1 MMPSTLGIKNMV
13 QNGYAAALEDIPGG
27 QEFVDKYKGKLVE
40 FKNTYKGK
48 TYSVPSAVTTRRFK

>member
-13 QNGYAAALEDIPGG
+13 QNGYAAALEDIPGR
-27 QEFVDKYKGKLVE
+27 QEFVDKYKGKLVK

-48 TYSVPSAVTTRRFK
+48 T